1 MIRTLIIDDH
11 KIFAEGLERLLT
23 ESGYFQIVEKFYNG
37 KSLLE
42 NLPGYDPQLLI
53 VDIELGGLTGLDLIS
68 RIRLTKP
75 QVKIAMLSMHEDSV
89 FANES
94 ITLGAD
100 GFLLKSMEYS
110 VLINSL
116 LQITQGKK
124 IFPSARKKNQVEQVS
139 PISDRELEILK
150 QLVKGKTSLEIS
162 ETLKI
167 SHLTVKTHRRNMMRK
182 LKVSNVASLIRVTIE
197 RGYL

>member
-1 MIRTLIIDDH
+1 MIKTLLVDDH

-23 ESGYFQIVEKFYNG
+23 ESGHFEIIEKFYDG

-42 NLPGYDPQLLI
+42 NLHLYEPQILI
-53 VDIELGGLTGLDLIS
+53 ADIELGGLTGLDLIT
-68 RIRLTKP
+68 RIRLIKPRTKI
-75 QVKIAMLSMHEDSV
+75 VMLSMHEDSV

-100 GFLLKSMEYS
+100 AFLLKSMEYAT
-110 VLINSL
+110 LIDSL
-116 LQITQGKK
+116 LQIAEGKK
-124 IFPSARKKNQVEQVS
+124 IFPSARKTIRNEPA
-139 PISDRELEILK
+139 PISDREMEILK
-150 QLVKGKTSLEIS
+150 QLIKGKTSHQIS
-162 ETLKI
+162 EDLKI

-197 RGYL
+197 RGYI